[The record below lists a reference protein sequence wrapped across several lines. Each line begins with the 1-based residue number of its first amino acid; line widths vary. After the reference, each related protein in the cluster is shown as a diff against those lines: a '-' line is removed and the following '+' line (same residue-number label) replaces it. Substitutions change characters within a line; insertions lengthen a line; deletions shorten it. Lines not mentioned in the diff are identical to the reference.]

1 MLRALTDKLVVAR
14 PVPRAM
20 GNLARKLA
28 RLSKACLAG
37 SESPATRGQ
46 ALLRDWLS
54 PQQLAQFEAT
64 GTFDVVGCHSG
75 RRYRIHQGTS
85 MNVTEIDETGAVLI
99 GWCFLPSGNLVA
111 GDVML
116 AQKIALEKD
125 ERAALSVARRF
136 LVNVPR

>member
-1 MLRALTDKLVVAR
+1 MFTQKLVAR
-14 PVPRAM
+14 PLPRAM
-20 GNLARKLA
+20 GTLARRLA
-28 RLSKACLAG
+28 RIRASCRAR
-37 SESPATRGQ
+37 SESPAVRGQ

-54 PQQLAQFEAT
+54 PEQLAQFEAT
-64 GTFDVVGCHSG
+64 STFDVVGCHSG

-85 MNVTEIDETGAVLI
+85 MNVTEIDDAGGAII

-136 LVNVPR
+136 LVNIPR